1 MLAVANALHWIAKT
15 YRSPGVRLKGIRT
28 VADSGGA
35 IQATIISLAVACD
48 DVTGFA
54 AG

>member
-1 MLAVANALHWIAKT
+1 MFTIPNSFNGIAET
-15 YRSPGVRLKGIRT
+15 YRGPGVRLKGIRT
-28 VADSGGA
+28 IADSSGS

-54 AG
+54 AR